1 MVYIHANTRLMDKV
15 EEVDYVEENVKWNEP
30 NDDISDTSEDSVQEE
45 SDSPDD

>member
-1 MVYIHANTRLMDKV
+1 MDKV

-45 SDSPDD
+45 SDNSDSPDD